1 MTFRHLEIFLI
12 VCRTLSMTKAAE
24 ILHMSQPAVSKT
36 IKELEDFY
44 HTSLFERIGK
54 TLQLSESGLAL
65 KQYAGTILS
74 QYQESVSFLQEGT
87 AARSCRL
94 CTTVTIAET
103 ILPQLYQKIRSEL
116 PDLDLQISVCHTKEA
131 EEKLRRH
138 DCDIAIAD
146 RREDPSFEV
155 IPLYKDTLVLAVSD
169 RLFPQSHIMKEDLL
183 KQTLLVREKG
193 SGSRDIPE
201 AWLNRISF
209 PASQLLEMPSYEAIS
224 EMSEA
229 GAGIAIIP
237 QSILQKQKKRSLH
250 TVAAGTE
257 PLIRRFSL
265 LYIKGRYL
273 HPEIRR
279 CTDLIR
285 KETKSL

>member
-169 RLFPQSHIMKEDLL
+169 RLFPQSHASSPRFAWPYQPFWPRWKHLHKHPADCSMPRQDQVWHKPLL
-183 KQTLLVREKG
+183 PSSLRKASYSSPLR
-193 SGSRDIPE
+193 SSFFRDRPGCS
-201 AWLNRISF
+201 A
-209 PASQLLEMPSYEAIS
+209 
-224 EMSEA
+224 
-229 GAGIAIIP
+229 
-237 QSILQKQKKRSLH
+237 H
-250 TVAAGTE
+250 VD
-257 PLIRRFSL
+257 RRVDYPVL
-265 LYIKGRYL
+265 TRQPDWRG
-273 HPEIRR
+273 
-279 CTDLIR
+279 
-285 KETKSL
+285 